1 MADHLESHVFGGI
14 LEGRM
19 MLLRSPELPKGWT
32 HQVLSLHRTWHLRR
46 VWQWKARAVAA
57 LTVVALIAVILGA
70 DKRWLLASVLGVLLP
85 APHPKSQTLLE
96 IERAQGEI
104 YTTALV
110 APEDSFGF
118 SKRLLEGAKY
128 VVHKA
133 QLPALPWLEG
143 LGILLLASLA
153 FVIPAQN
160 ASSQDN
166 ALAVAPTPTE
176 QSLNNPSS
184 DPQAAPPVLNAPASG
199 AAPQAGQDA
208 ANGKPA
214 SGGTPGESGVGES
227 RPGGGNA
234 SDDPAAVSRDYLEA
248 LERGAV
254 KSQDGQQKTGN
265 NAKKVEDLNSS
276 KTDQNGK
283 GQSGAN
289 GQSSQNGQNG
299 KPGQKPGSGQQNNG
313 QQGKNGQQGQNGQ
326 QNGSGNPSNPNG
338 SGKQGQQNQNP
349 SGKNGQKNGSSSQNG
364 ADRFDR
370 GENSDTG
377 SFPNQSPENQG
388 RSQPGQA
395 GRGGGLGNRLNGTN
409 AAKNGKLEYLPG
421 QVQGSQVRSGAMQLP
436 GDPRRPLTLTPGTPA
451 YQRAVEN
458 AVLDPRL
465 PPEYQ
470 EMLKNYYK

>member
-1 MADHLESHVFGGI
+1 
-14 LEGRM
+14 M
-19 MLLRSPELPKGWT
+19 MLIRSPEFPKGWT
-32 HQVLSLHRTWHLRR
+32 HQVLSLHRTWHVRR

-57 LTVVALIAVILGA
+57 LTLVALIAVILGA
-70 DKRWLLASVLGVLLP
+70 DKRWLLASLLGILLP
-85 APHPKSQTLLE
+85 APHPKTQTLLE

-153 FVIPAQN
+153 FVIPAQSATPN
-160 ASSQDN
+160 DS
-166 ALAVAPTPTE
+166 ALAVASTPIE
-176 QSLNNPSS
+176 QSFNNSSS
-184 DPQAAPPVLNAPASG
+184 DPQTAPPVLNAPASG

-214 SGGTPGESGVGES
+214 SGGTPGETGVGES

-234 SDDPAAVSRDYLEA
+234 SDDPAIVSRDYLEA

-254 KSQDGQQKTGN
+254 KSSGGQQKTGN
-265 NAKKVEDLNSS
+265 NAKSVEDLNSS
-276 KTDQNGK
+276 QTDQNGK

-289 GQSSQNGQNG
+289 GQGSQNGQNG

-313 QQGKNGQQGQNGQ
+313 QQGQNGQ
-326 QNGSGNPSNPNG
+326 QQNGGNNSSNPNG
-338 SGKQGQQNQNP
+338 SGKQGQQNQNS
-349 SGKNGQKNGSSSQNG
+349 SGKNGQKNGKQNGANSQNG

-370 GENSDTG
+370 GENGDTG
-377 SFPNQSPENQG
+377 SFPNQSPDSNQG

-395 GRGGGLGNRLNGTN
+395 GRGGGLGNRLNGAN

-421 QVQGSQVRSGAMQLP
+421 ENQGNQVRSGAMQLP
-436 GDPRRPLTLTPGTPA
+436 GDPKRPLTLTPGTPA

>member
-1 MADHLESHVFGGI
+1 
-14 LEGRM
+14 
-19 MLLRSPELPKGWT
+19 MLIRSPEFPKGWT
-32 HQVLSLHRTWHLRR
+32 HKVLSLHRTWHVRR

-57 LTVVALIAVILGA
+57 LTLVALIAVILGV
-70 DKRWLLASVLGVLLP
+70 DKRWLLASLLGVLLP
-85 APHPKSQTLLE
+85 APHPKTQTLLE

-153 FVIPAQN
+153 FVIPAQSAISN
-160 ASSQDN
+160 DD
-166 ALAVAPTPTE
+166 ALAVAPTPIE
-176 QSLNNPSS
+176 QSLNNSSS
-184 DPQAAPPVLNAPASG
+184 DPQTAPPVLNAPASG

-234 SDDPAAVSRDYLEA
+234 SEDPAAVSRDYLEA

-254 KSQDGQQKTGN
+254 KSSDGQPKTGN

-283 GQSGAN
+283 SQSGAN
-289 GQSSQNGQNG
+289 GQGSQNGQNG

-313 QQGKNGQQGQNGQ
+313 QQGQNGQ
-326 QNGSGNPSNPNG
+326 QQNGGNNSSNPNG
-338 SGKQGQQNQNP
+338 SGKQGQQNQN
-349 SGKNGQKNGSSSQNG
+349 SGGKNPQKNGVQNGANSQNG

-370 GENSDTG
+370 GENGDTG
-377 SFPNQSPENQG
+377 SFPNQSPDSNQG

-395 GRGGGLGNRLNGTN
+395 GRGGGLGNRLNGAN

-421 QVQGSQVRSGAMQLP
+421 ENQGNQVRSGAMQLP
-436 GDPRRPLTLTPGTPA
+436 GDPKRPLTLTPGTPA

>member
-1 MADHLESHVFGGI
+1 
-14 LEGRM
+14 M
-19 MLLRSPELPKGWT
+19 MLIRSIELPKGWT
-32 HQVLSLHRTWHLRR
+32 HQVLSLHRAWHLRR
-46 VWQWKARAVAA
+46 VWQWKARAVAT
-57 LTVVALIAVILGA
+57 LTMVALIAVVLGA
-70 DKRWLLASVLGVLLP
+70 DKRWLLASLLGVLLP
-85 APHPKSQTLLE
+85 APHPKTQTLLE

-133 QLPALPWLEG
+133 QLPSLPWLEG

-153 FVIPAQN
+153 FVIPAQ
-160 ASSQDN
+160 SSISNDA
-166 ALAVAPTPTE
+166 ALAVAPTPVE
-176 QSLNNPSS
+176 QTLDNSSS
-184 DPQAAPPVLNAPASG
+184 DPQTAPPVLNAPASG
-199 AAPQAGQDA
+199 TAPQVGQNA

-234 SDDPAAVSRDYLEA
+234 SEDPAAVSRDYLEA

-254 KSQDGQQKTGN
+254 KSSGGQQKTDS
-265 NAKKVEDLNSS
+265 NAKSVEDLNSS
-276 KTDQNGK
+276 KTDPNGK
-283 GQSGAN
+283 DQSGAN
-289 GQSSQNGQNG
+289 GQNGQNSQNGQNG
-299 KPGQKPGSGQQNNG
+299 KPGQKPGSGQQNNE
-313 QQGKNGQQGQNGQ
+313 QQGQNGQ
-326 QNGSGNPSNPNG
+326 QQNGSGNASNPNG
-338 SGKQGQQNQNP
+338 SGKQGQQNQNS
-349 SGKNGQKNGSSSQNG
+349 SGKNPQKNGQPNGANSQNG

-370 GENSDTG
+370 GENGDTG
-377 SFPNQSPENQG
+377 SFPNQSPDSSQG

-395 GRGGGLGNRLNGTN
+395 GRGGGLGNRLNGSN

-421 QVQGSQVRSGAMQLP
+421 ENQGNQVRSGAMQLP

>member
-1 MADHLESHVFGGI
+1 
-14 LEGRM
+14 M
-19 MLLRSPELPKGWT
+19 MLNRAQELPKGWT
-32 HQVLSLHRTWHLRR
+32 NAVLTWHRVWHLRR
-46 VWQWKARAVAA
+46 VWQWKARAVVACT
-57 LTVVALIAVILGA
+57 LMALIAVVLGA
-70 DKRWLLASVLGVLLP
+70 DKRWLLASLLGILLP
-85 APHPKSQTLLE
+85 TPHSKTQTLLE
-96 IERAQGEI
+96 IERSEGEI

-110 APEDSFGF
+110 APDDTFGF
-118 SKRLLEGAKY
+118 SKRLIDGAKY
-128 VVHKA
+128 IIHKA
-133 QLPALPWLEG
+133 ELPTLPWLEG
-143 LGILLLASLA
+143 LGIVLLASLA
-153 FVIPAQN
+153 FVIP
-160 ASSQDN
+160 SQVLNSNGD
-166 ALAVAPTPTE
+166 AIAVAPTPIE
-176 QSLNNPSS
+176 QTLNNPSS
-184 DPQAAPPVLNAPASG
+184 DPLTAPPVLNAPASG

-214 SGGTPGESGVGES
+214 SGGTPGESGVGDTK
-227 RPGGGNA
+227 PGGGNA
-234 SDDPAAVSRDYLEA
+234 SDDPATISKDYLEA

-289 GQSSQNGQNG
+289 GQNSQNGQNG

-313 QQGKNGQQGQNGQ
+313 QRGQNGQ
-326 QNGSGNPSNPNG
+326 QQNGGSNSSNPNG
-338 SGKQGQQNQNP
+338 SGSQNQQNKNS
-349 SGKNGQKNGSSSQNG
+349 SGKNGQKNGQQKGANSQND

-370 GENSDTG
+370 GENGDTG
-377 SFPNQSPENQG
+377 DFPNQSPDANQG

-395 GRGGGLGNRLNGTN
+395 GRGGGLGNRLNGSN

-421 QVQGSQVRSGAMQLP
+421 ENQGNQVRSGAMQLP
-436 GDPRRPLTLTPGTPA
+436 GDPKRPLTLTPGTPA

>member
-1 MADHLESHVFGGI
+1 
-14 LEGRM
+14 
-19 MLLRSPELPKGWT
+19 MLIRSPELPKGWT
-32 HQVLSLHRTWHLRR
+32 HQVLSLHRSWHWRR

-57 LTVVALIAVILGA
+57 LTVVALIAVTLGA
-70 DKRWLLASVLGVLLP
+70 DKRWLLASLLGVLLP
-85 APHPKSQTLLE
+85 APHPKTQTLLE

-133 QLPALPWLEG
+133 QLPSLPWLEG
-143 LGILLLASLA
+143 LGIVLLASLA
-153 FVIPAQN
+153 FVIPAQS

-166 ALAVAPTPTE
+166 ALAVAPTLTQ
-176 QSLNNPSS
+176 QSLGDSSS
-184 DPQAAPPVLNAPASG
+184 DPQSAPPVLNAPASG
-199 AAPQAGQDA
+199 AAPQAGQNA

-234 SDDPAAVSRDYLEA
+234 TDDPAAVSRDYLEA

-254 KSQDGQQKTGN
+254 KSQGGSQKSGN

-289 GQSSQNGQNG
+289 GQNSQNGQNG

-313 QQGKNGQQGQNGQ
+313 QQGQNGQ
-326 QNGSGNPSNPNG
+326 QQNGTGNASNPNG
-338 SGKQGQQNQNP
+338 TGKQGQQNQNS
-349 SGKNGQKNGSSSQNG
+349 SGKNGQKNGKQNGANSQNG

-370 GENSDTG
+370 GENGDGG
-377 SFPNQSPENQG
+377 SFPNQSRDPQG

-421 QVQGSQVRSGAMQLP
+421 ENQGNQVRSGAMQLP